1 MLLFEYAYLRSLC
14 VLFISLI
21 AMTSGLAQTTP
32 HIGSTLTASEM
43 ETAKTKT
50 QIQDGKRVL
59 WVVSTGRS
67 SSGPITMLVNEQ
79 SVVGRSANEV
89 VIANSPT
96 EQTKLRITS
105 YLSKTVLIDYV
116 DNMNITVLR
125 FSAIAD
131 AAKAV
136 AELRTAMPDARI
148 KLPVIYSIRRPS

>member
-1 MLLFEYAYLRSLC
+1 MLPFKYAYLRSLC
-14 VLFISLI
+14 ALFIGLI

-32 HIGSTLTASEM
+32 PIGSTLTAYEM

-59 WVVSTGRS
+59 WVLSTGKS
-67 SSGPITMLVNEQ
+67 SSGPLTMLVNEQ
-79 SVVGRSANEV
+79 GVVGRSANEV

-105 YLSKTVLIDYV
+105 YLSKTISVDYV

-136 AELRTAMPDARI
+136 AELRTVMPDARI
-148 KLPVIYSIRRPS
+148 TLPVVYSIPRPR

>member
-1 MLLFEYAYLRSLC
+1 MLPFKYAYLRSIC
-14 VLFISLI
+14 ALFIGLI

-32 HIGSTLTASEM
+32 PIGSTLTASEM

-59 WVVSTGRS
+59 WVLSTGKS
-67 SSGPITMLVNEQ
+67 SSGPLTMLVNEQ
-79 SVVGRSANEV
+79 GVVGRSANEV

-105 YLSKTVLIDYV
+105 YLSKTISVDYV

-136 AELRTAMPDARI
+136 AELRTVMPDARI
-148 KLPVIYSIRRPS
+148 TLPVVFSIPRPR

>member
-1 MLLFEYAYLRSLC
+1 MLPFKYAYLRSLC
-14 VLFISLI
+14 TLFIGLI

-32 HIGSTLTASEM
+32 PIGSTLTASEM

-59 WVVSTGRS
+59 WVLSTGKS
-67 SSGPITMLVNEQ
+67 SSGPLTMLVNEQ
-79 SVVGRSANEV
+79 GVVGRSANEV

-105 YLSKTVLIDYV
+105 YLSKTISVDYV

-136 AELRTAMPDARI
+136 TELRTVMPDARI
-148 KLPVIYSIRRPS
+148 TLPVVFSIPRPR

>member
-1 MLLFEYAYLRSLC
+1 
-14 VLFISLI
+14 
-21 AMTSGLAQTTP
+21 
-32 HIGSTLTASEM
+32 M

-59 WVVSTGRS
+59 WVLSTGRS
-67 SSGPITMLVNEQ
+67 SSGPLTMLVNEQ
-79 SVVGRSANEV
+79 GVVGRSANEV

-96 EQTKLRITS
+96 EQTKLRIAS
-105 YLSKTVLIDYV
+105 YLSKTVSIDYV

-125 FSAIAD
+125 FSTIAD

-148 KLPVIYSIRRPS
+148 TLPVISSIPRPR

>member
-1 MLLFEYAYLRSLC
+1 MLPFKYAYLRSLC
-14 VLFISLI
+14 ALFIGLI

-32 HIGSTLTASEM
+32 PIGSTLTASEM

-59 WVVSTGRS
+59 WVLSTGKS
-67 SSGPITMLVNEQ
+67 SSGPVTMLVNEQ
-79 SVVGRSANEV
+79 GVVGRSANEV

-105 YLSKTVLIDYV
+105 YLSKTISVDYV

-136 AELRTAMPDARI
+136 TELRTVMPDARI
-148 KLPVIYSIRRPS
+148 TLPVVFSIPRPR

>member
-1 MLLFEYAYLRSLC
+1 MLHFKYAYLRSLC
-14 VLFISLI
+14 AVFIGLI

-32 HIGSTLTASEM
+32 PIGSTLTASEM

-59 WVVSTGRS
+59 WVLSTGKS
-67 SSGPITMLVNEQ
+67 SSGPLTMLVNEQ
-79 SVVGRSANEV
+79 GVVGRSANEV

-105 YLSKTVLIDYV
+105 YLSKTISVDYV

-125 FSAIAD
+125 FSAITD

-136 AELRTAMPDARI
+136 AELRTVMPDARI
-148 KLPVIYSIRRPS
+148 TLPVVFSIPRPR

>member
-1 MLLFEYAYLRSLC
+1 MLPFKYAYLRSLC
-14 VLFISLI
+14 ALFIGLI

-32 HIGSTLTASEM
+32 PIGSTLTASEM

-59 WVVSTGRS
+59 WVLSTGKS
-67 SSGPITMLVNEQ
+67 SSGPVTMLVNEQ
-79 SVVGRSANEV
+79 GVVGRSANEV

-105 YLSKTVLIDYV
+105 YLSKTISVDYV

-136 AELRTAMPDARI
+136 AELRTVMPDARI
-148 KLPVIYSIRRPS
+148 TLPVVFSIPRPR

>member
-1 MLLFEYAYLRSLC
+1 MLPFKYAYLRSLC
-14 VLFISLI
+14 ALFIGLI

-32 HIGSTLTASEM
+32 PIGSTLTASEM

-59 WVVSTGRS
+59 WVLSTGKS
-67 SSGPITMLVNEQ
+67 SSGPLTMLVNEQ
-79 SVVGRSANEV
+79 GVVGRSANEV

-105 YLSKTVLIDYV
+105 YLSKTISVDYV

-136 AELRTAMPDARI
+136 TELRTVMPDARI
-148 KLPVIYSIRRPS
+148 TLPVVFSIPRPR